1 MLCRIWTVG
10 KYGQI
15 ARGSKQITNAYK
27 QIEYEIDT
35 ESISNNKYAVILYD
49 MISYMY
55 MTCMCSLIEK
65 SRKRDRR

>member
-1 MLCRIWTVG
+1 MPCRIWTVG

-15 ARGSKQITNAYK
+15 TRDSKQITNAYK

-35 ESISNNKYAVILYD
+35 ESISSNKYAVILYD

-55 MTCMCSLIEK
+55 ITCMCSLIEK

>member
-1 MLCRIWTVG
+1 MPCRIWTVG

-15 ARGSKQITNAYK
+15 THGSKQITSAYK

-35 ESISNNKYAVILYD
+35 ESISSNKYAVILYD

-55 MTCMCSLIEK
+55 ITCMCSLIEK
-65 SRKRDRR
+65 SRKSDRR